1 MINLI
6 NNLKSL
12 SIFIIVIL
20 LIGAGSWELL
30 RRQILKPKIETITVT
45 KTEVKF
51 IKTPDNA
58 DYDTLKMW
66 AKSPIKNDIT
76 FKGDMLFVHSYD
88 MNKST
93 DTSAKIQVSESS
105 NFKFYV
111 AGSIVVAGIVTY
123 ALLK

>member
-1 MINLI
+1 M
-6 NNLKSL
+6 
-12 SIFIIVIL
+12 
-20 LIGAGSWELL
+20 IGAGSWELA
-30 RRQILKPKIETITVT
+30 RRHIFKPKIETITVT

-66 AKSPIKNDIT
+66 AKSPIVNEIT
-76 FKGDMLFVHSYD
+76 FKGDQLFVHSYD

-93 DTSAKIQVSESS
+93 DTTAKIQVSESS
-105 NFKFYV
+105 NFKYYV
-111 AGSIVVAGIVTY
+111 AGGIVVAGVVTY